1 MKPTLNAEE
10 AARFLNIDIGT
21 LCERARAGKI
31 PGAKEGR
38 AWVFVTADLI
48 QHIRSKYRQK
58 FDGEGIPW
66 GPAEK
71 KVTPTL
77 GASYSAIRRDY
88 EKALAPAPAPKKR
101 HKN

>member
-10 AARFLNIDIGT
+10 AARLLNIDIST

-48 QHIRSKYRQK
+48 QHIRTKYRQK
-58 FDGEGIPW
+58 LDAEGNPW
-66 GPAEK
+66 G
-71 KVTPTL
+71 VTKERAVPDVGL
-77 GASYSAIRRDY
+77 SPSARDRAY
-88 EKALAPAPAPKKR
+88 ERALQIPGRKQWSK
-101 HKN
+101 